1 MSPKNI
7 AEKKT
12 NLFRLAFIIFMI
24 GNASFFALAILRG
37 GDELFISL
45 INATMGSIALALG
58 LLSVLIPEILKAFFS
73 SKKNT
78 TDDHE

>member
-37 GDELFISL
+37 GDDLFISL
-45 INATMGSIALALG
+45 INATLGSIALAIG
-58 LLSVLIPEILKAFFS
+58 LFSVLIPEILKALFS
-73 SKKNT
+73 SNKKT
-78 TDDHE
+78 TVDHE

>member
-58 LLSVLIPEILKAFFS
+58 LLSVLIPEILKEFFS